1 MGRRSGKI
9 TRRIARNTGHFRRQP
24 HRNRR
29 PQTPRT
35 HRLHPERRLGSL
47 CNRPTVHVVIMQ
59 IKIKAQ
65 WHLNLTQEELNL
77 IGLVLV
83 GKIPTK
89 RMEEAKALNREML
102 AQIKSTT

>member
-1 MGRRSGKI
+1 
-9 TRRIARNTGHFRRQP
+9 
-24 HRNRR
+24 
-29 PQTPRT
+29 
-35 HRLHPERRLGSL
+35 
-47 CNRPTVHVVIMQ
+47 MQ